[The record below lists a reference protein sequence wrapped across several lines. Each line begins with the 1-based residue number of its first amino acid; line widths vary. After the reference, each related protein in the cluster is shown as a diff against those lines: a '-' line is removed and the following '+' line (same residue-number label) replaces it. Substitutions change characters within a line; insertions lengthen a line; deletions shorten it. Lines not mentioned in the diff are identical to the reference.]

1 MPEVLIEN
9 IRTGQVWDCDELG
22 FLTRKFLPQ
31 SLQQRQQRQEA
42 VGSSNGHIY
51 IPQATSYDGRLIDWD
66 LLIKGV
72 NYQHYLLKRTEFLA
86 LICGKDE
93 FFAYTKYEPN
103 KLWKVTVPNA
113 FQIPGIAHYAGEAQ
127 LILESSS
134 PYAYSRGTLD
144 DRFDFSGI
152 WQFGMNIPV
161 MPDEIK
167 YKHQTR
173 RFIIWNLGHAPI
185 DPNKINEDLKI
196 IYQGASNG
204 LRITNETTQT
214 SWQYNGSTS
223 SNDRVVIEDVFSY
236 KNSQPI
242 FPDTNKSVLTLA
254 PGPNQITLTGTSGAF
269 EIGFDFPFLFI

>member
-9 IRTGQVWDCDELG
+9 IRTGQVWDCHELG
-22 FLTRKFLPQ
+22 YLTRKFLPQ

-42 VGSSNGHIY
+42 VGSANGHIY

-72 NYQHYLLKRTEFLA
+72 NYQHFLLKRTEFLS

-93 FFAYTKYEPN
+93 FYAYTKYEPN

-113 FQIPGIAHYAGEAQ
+113 FQIPNIAHYAGEAQ

-134 PYAYSRGTLD
+134 SYAYSRGTLD

-173 RFIIWNLGHAPI
+173 RFTIWNLGHAEINPVRM
-185 DPNKINEDLKI
+185 NEDLKI

-236 KNSQPI
+236 KNSQTI

-254 PGPNQITLTGTSGAF
+254 QGANQITLTGTSGAF
-269 EIGFDFPFLFI
+269 EIAFDFPFLFI